1 MSRNPYFAGSEI
13 MSQTVRSAHP
23 KKKRK
28 SKAPWLV
35 WLLVVLSIVAWWSL
49 YQSKWFIAQEVTI
62 TGNSR
67 LTVEQI
73 SVAAAVPI
81 GNSLMSINPG
91 LITEK
96 LQALPEIKNATVERG
111 WPHSILI
118 TVSERTP
125 IAVAATASGFNLI
138 DSEGINAGVVA
149 APLAGLLVISAQPD
163 SPAMTNAIQALAA
176 IPAEWEIT
184 GLSAP
189 TQDSVV
195 ATLGNGVVITFGSGE
210 RAADK
215 VEVAEA
221 LMEKGYT
228 IINVSAP
235 DAPTVK

>member
-1 MSRNPYFAGSEI
+1 
-13 MSQTVRSAHP
+13 MSQTVRSAAP

-28 SKAPWLV
+28 SKGPWLV
-35 WLLVVLSIVAWWSL
+35 WLLVILVVVAWWSL

-67 LTVEQI
+67 LSAEQI
-73 SVAAAVPI
+73 SAVAAVPI
-81 GNSLMSINPG
+81 GNSLMSINPEV
-91 LITEK
+91 ISEQI
-96 LQALPEIKNATVERG
+96 QALPEIKVATVERG
-111 WPHSILI
+111 WPHAILI
-118 TVSERTP
+118 TVTERTP
-125 IAVAATASGFNLI
+125 IAVAATASGYNLI
-138 DSEGINAGVVA
+138 DEDGVNAGVVA
-149 APLAGLLVISAQPD
+149 APPAGLLVIAAEPD
-163 SPAMTNAIQALAA
+163 SPAMTSAIQALAA
-176 IPAEWEIT
+176 IPAEWAIT

-228 IINVSAP
+228 VINVSAP
-235 DAPTVK
+235 DAPTIK

>member
-1 MSRNPYFAGSEI
+1 
-13 MSQTVRSAHP
+13 MSQTVRSAAP

-28 SKAPWLV
+28 SKGPWLV
-35 WLLVVLSIVAWWSL
+35 WLLVILAVVAWWSL

-67 LTVEQI
+67 LSAEQI
-73 SVAAAVPI
+73 SAVAAVPI
-81 GNSLMSINPG
+81 GNSLMSINPEV
-91 LITEK
+91 ISEQI
-96 LQALPEIKNATVERG
+96 QALPEIKIATVERG
-111 WPHSILI
+111 WPHTILI
-118 TVSERTP
+118 TVTERTP
-125 IAVAATASGFNLI
+125 IAVAATASGYNLI
-138 DSEGINAGVVA
+138 DEDGVNAGVVA
-149 APLAGLLVISAQPD
+149 APPAGLLVIAAEPD
-163 SPAMTNAIQALAA
+163 SPAMTSAIQALAA
-176 IPAEWEIT
+176 IPAAWAIT

-189 TQDSVV
+189 TQDSVA

-228 IINVSAP
+228 VINVSAP

>member
-1 MSRNPYFAGSEI
+1 
-13 MSQTVRSAHP
+13 MSQTVRSATP

-28 SKAPWLV
+28 SKGPWLV
-35 WLLVVLSIVAWWSL
+35 WLLVILSAVAWWSL
-49 YQSKWFIAQEVTI
+49 YQSKWFVAQEVTI

-67 LTVEQI
+67 LSTEQI
-73 SVAAAVPI
+73 SAAAAVPI

-91 LITEK
+91 AISQQ
-96 LQALPEIKNATVERG
+96 LQALPEIKVATVERG
-111 WPHSILI
+111 WPHAILI
-118 TVSERTP
+118 TVTERTP

-138 DSEGINAGVVA
+138 DSEGMNAGVVA
-149 APLAGLLVISAQPD
+149 APPAGLLVISAQPD

-176 IPAEWEIT
+176 IPAEWSIT

-195 ATLGNGVVITFGSGE
+195 ATLGNGAVVTLGSGE

-215 VEVAEA
+215 VEVAQA
-221 LMEKGYT
+221 LIEKGYT
-228 IINVSAP
+228 VINVSAP

>member
-1 MSRNPYFAGSEI
+1 
-13 MSQTVRSAHP
+13 MSQTVRSANL

-28 SKAPWLV
+28 SKTPWLI
-35 WLLVVLSIVAWWSL
+35 WLLVILSAVAWWSL

-73 SVAAAVPI
+73 SAAAAVPI

-91 LITEK
+91 AISEQ
-96 LQALPEIKNATVERG
+96 LQALPEIKVVTVERG
-111 WPHSILI
+111 WPHAILI
-118 TVSERTP
+118 TVTERTP
-125 IAVAATASGFNLI
+125 IAVAATVSGFNLI
-138 DSEGINAGVVA
+138 DSEGMNAGVVA
-149 APLAGLLVISAQPD
+149 APPAGLLVISAQPD

-176 IPAEWEIT
+176 IPAEWAIT

-195 ATLGNGVVITFGSGE
+195 ATLGSGVVITLGSGE

-215 VEVAEA
+215 VEVAQA
-221 LMEKGYT
+221 LIEKGYT
-228 IINVSAP
+228 VINVSAP
-235 DAPTVK
+235 DAPTIK

>member
-1 MSRNPYFAGSEI
+1 
-13 MSQTVRSAHP
+13 MSQTVRSAAP

-28 SKAPWLV
+28 SKGPWLV
-35 WLLVVLSIVAWWSL
+35 WLLVILAVVAWWSL

-67 LTVEQI
+67 LSAEQI
-73 SVAAAVPI
+73 SAVAAVPI
-81 GNSLMSINPG
+81 GNSLMSINPEV
-91 LITEK
+91 ISEQI
-96 LQALPEIKNATVERG
+96 QALPEIKIATVERG
-111 WPHSILI
+111 WPHTILI
-118 TVSERTP
+118 TVTERTP
-125 IAVAATASGFNLI
+125 IAVAATASGYNLI
-138 DSEGINAGVVA
+138 DEDGVNAGVVA
-149 APLAGLLVISAQPD
+149 APPAGLLVIAAEPD
-163 SPAMTNAIQALAA
+163 SPAMTSAIQALAA
-176 IPAEWEIT
+176 IPAEWAIT

-189 TQDSVV
+189 TQDSVA

-228 IINVSAP
+228 VINVSAP

>member
-1 MSRNPYFAGSEI
+1 

-35 WLLVVLSIVAWWSL
+35 WLLVVLSVVAWWSL

-91 LITEK
+91 FITEK

-228 IINVSAP
+228 VINVSAP